1 MENRDLRFLARIVLR
16 RGHPLGLDAANAKEQ
31 MMQQVQPSVFARDHT
46 FLGVCE
52 AIGEDFGFNPI
63 WLRLVLP
70 VLLFINPA
78 ATIGVYLGAGALV
91 LATRL
96 LVPNPRAAA
105 PQPAAEAA
113 PPPAEEEAGPEQIPL
128 AA

>member
-1 MENRDLRFLARIVLR
+1 
-16 RGHPLGLDAANAKEQ
+16 
-31 MMQQVQPSVFARDHT
+31 MQQVQPSVFARDHT
-46 FLGVCE
+46 FFGVCE
-52 AIGEDFGFNPI
+52 AIGEDFGFNPL

-78 ATIGVYLGAGALV
+78 ATIGFYLAAGALI

-96 LVPNPRAAA
+96 LVPNPRIIVEVPEETDARAVQ
-105 PQPAAEAA
+105 QP
-113 PPPAEEEAGPEQIPL
+113 EETVADEVDRQPVPL

>member
-1 MENRDLRFLARIVLR
+1 
-16 RGHPLGLDAANAKEQ
+16 
-31 MMQQVQPSVFARDHT
+31 MQQVQPSVFARDHT
-46 FLGVCE
+46 FFGVCE
-52 AIGEDFGFNPI
+52 AIGEDFGFNPL

-78 ATIGVYLGAGALV
+78 ATIGGYLAAGALV

-96 LVPNPRAAA
+96 LVPNPRIIIEVPEEESVPAAQHA
-105 PQPAAEAA
+105 EAPAAEAE
-113 PPPAEEEAGPEQIPL
+113 PQPVPL

>member
-1 MENRDLRFLARIVLR
+1 
-16 RGHPLGLDAANAKEQ
+16 
-31 MMQQVQPSVFARDHT
+31 MQSVQPSVFARDHT

-52 AIGEDFGFNPI
+52 AIGEDFGFNPL

-78 ATIGVYLGAGALV
+78 ATIGGYLAAGALI

-96 LVPNPRAAA
+96 LVPNPRPVTEPALAVTKPAADPAPAA
-105 PQPAAEAA
+105 PEAA
-113 PPPAEEEAGPEQIPL
+113 DRPALPL

>member
-1 MENRDLRFLARIVLR
+1 
-16 RGHPLGLDAANAKEQ
+16 
-31 MMQQVQPSVFARDHT
+31 MQQVQPSVFARDHT
-46 FLGVCE
+46 FFGVCE

-78 ATIGVYLGAGALV
+78 ATIGGYLAAGALV

-96 LVPNPRAAA
+96 LVPNPRVIIEAQQEEA
-105 PQPAAEAA
+105 PAQRSGEPVAEAD
-113 PPPAEEEAGPEQIPL
+113 PEPVPL